1 MSLVRGIY
9 KNVKHRTERS
19 QFDRPL
25 GNKAAFWVSLKCQQQ
40 TKSSISAVICAKFF
54 DSTWLMMH

>member
-9 KNVKHRTERS
+9 ENVKHRTERS

-54 DSTWLMMH
+54 DST